1 MLLKYL
7 QLLAKENNIKDFDK
21 FKTKAELKEVLE
33 KNAVKI
39 DKSDKIKFMA
49 IEDLYELAKKRGVKY
64 YTLKS
69 KKELAEILGIDCKGI
84 NFNDLKHMN
93 KNPTKIILRNEET
106 GEILKFTSINNAA
119 KELKLNPSSIF
130 CSLKNKKLLKINDEC
145 FSVMIDDTGL
155 DE

>member
-1 MLLKYL
+1 M
-7 QLLAKENNIKDFDK
+7 
-21 FKTKAELKEVLE
+21 
-33 KNAVKI
+33 
-39 DKSDKIKFMA
+39 
-49 IEDLYELAKKRGVKY
+49 KY
-64 YTLKS
+64 YTQKS

-130 CSLKNKKLLKINDEC
+130 CRLKNKKLSKINDEC
-145 FSVMIDDTGL
+145 FSVMIGDTGL